1 MLDGLAAALRQ
12 FVKER
17 CGLIGKQEGRPSDG
31 WMVSDFGDVVV
42 HLFSPD
48 QRSYYLLEDLWER
61 GKILLRVQ

>member
-1 MLDGLAAALRQ
+1 
-12 FVKER
+12 
-17 CGLIGKQEGRPSDG
+17 
-31 WMVSDFGDVVV
+31 MVSDFGDVVV